1 MPTPRVERRLAAI
14 LAADVVG
21 YSRLVEWD
29 EASTL
34 QRLKAHRQELVESLV
49 AEHGGRIVKLMGD
62 GILCEFPSVVDA
74 VQCAVLIQKGMAERE
89 VDVPEDQ
96 KIRLRIGINLGDV
109 VHEEG
114 DLYGDGVNI
123 AARLEQLAEPGGIAI
138 SGTAHDQLQGKLGC
152 GFAFLGEQRVKN
164 IERPVRVYRVLLDG
178 VRAASPPSP
187 RAKRPRWLLP
197 AAAAALLAL
206 LAAGTGWWFW
216 PTKPAGT
223 GKPSI
228 AVLPFDN
235 LGGDEA
241 TGRLA
246 DGITQDIITDLT
258 RFRGL
263 DVIARNSTA
272 VYKGKPVAIRQ
283 VGQELGVGYVLEG
296 SIQRQADDVRVTAQ
310 LIDATTGAH
319 AWSGRWDRPTGD
331 VFAVQTEVA
340 ERVASTLGGYG
351 LLLDQSRAAAK
362 RKRPTDLEAYD
373 LWTLQ
378 YEAYL
383 RGTEADLEQALAY
396 ADAAI
401 AKDPG
406 LVRTYTKKAWTLVHL
421 AKYRNN
427 WNEAWAEAERLAKEA
442 LAIDP
447 YDAEAHV
454 VVATAASQLGRM
466 AEAKAAIARAV
477 QLNPSSAD
485 ILNMAAIS
493 LSYLGKPEQGAEWCD
508 RSFRLNPNPP
518 YWYHLAC
525 PGNYF
530 FTRRY
535 QDVIDGADRYGA
547 HAKLLPIHLV
557 LRAASQAEL
566 GRGEAAATT
575 VAELQRH
582 HPEAS
587 FEYLMNT
594 GLIFEREQEQRQI
607 LASARKAGVRV
618 CAREQELQAFAPARR
633 LQECAPK
640 LAG

>member
-1 MPTPRVERRLAAI
+1 MAAPRVDRRLAAI

-29 EASTL
+29 EAGTL
-34 QRLKAHRQELVESLV
+34 QRFKTHRKEFVEPLV
-49 AEHGGRIVKLMGD
+49 AEHGGRVVKLMGD

-152 GFAFLGEQRVKN
+152 GFAFLGEQQVKN

-178 VRAASPPSP
+178 VRAASPPLA
-187 RAKRPRWLLP
+187 RAERPRSMLP
-197 AAAAALLAL
+197 VAAAALLAL
-206 LAAGTGWWFW
+206 LAAGTVWWFW
-216 PTKPAGT
+216 PTTPAGA

-235 LGGDEA
+235 LGSDEA

-246 DGITQDIITDLT
+246 TGITEDIITDLA

-272 VYKGKPVAIRQ
+272 VYKGKPIDIRQ
-283 VGQELGVGYVLEG
+283 VGKELGVGYVLEG
-296 SIQRQADDVRVTAQ
+296 SIQRQADHVRVTAQ
-310 LIDATTGAH
+310 LINATTGAH
-319 AWSGRWDRPTGD
+319 AWSERWDRSAAD
-331 VFAVQTEVA
+331 VFAVQTEIA

-351 LLLDQSRAAAK
+351 LLFDESRVAAK
-362 RKRPTDLEAYD
+362 RKRPADLEAYD
-373 LWTLQ
+373 LSTLQ
-378 YEAYL
+378 YEAFL
-383 RGTEADLEQALAY
+383 RGTEADLEQALTY
-396 ADAAI
+396 GDAAI

-406 LVRTYTKKAWTLVHL
+406 LVRAYTKKAWILINL
-421 AKYRNN
+421 AKYRGN
-427 WNEAWAEAERLAKEA
+427 WNETWAQAEGLARQA

-454 VVATAASQLGRM
+454 VLATAATSLGRR
-466 AEAKAAIARAV
+466 AEARTATERAV
-477 QLNPSSAD
+477 ELNPSSAD
-485 ILNMAAIS
+485 ILNVAATNM
-493 LSYLGKPEQGAEWCD
+493 SYLGKPKEGAEWCD
-508 RSFRLNPNPP
+508 RSFQLNPSPP
-518 YWYHLAC
+518 YWYHLDC
-525 PGNYF
+525 PENYF

-535 QDVIDGADRYGA
+535 QDVIDGTDRYSA
-547 HAKLLPIHLV
+547 QAELSPIQLV
-557 LRAASQAEL
+557 FRAASQAEL
-566 GRGEAAATT
+566 GRGEAAAEAVT
-575 VAELQRH
+575 ELRRLY
-582 HPEAS
+582 PEVS

-594 GLIFEREQEQRQI
+594 GFIFEREQEQRQI
-607 LASARKAGVRV
+607 LASADRAGVRV
-618 CAREQELQAFAPARR
+618 CATEQELQEFAPARR
-633 LQECAPK
+633 LLECAPK
-640 LAG
+640 MPG